1 MMDMEK
7 EGLGAAADE
16 AIANAATANVNAAI
30 EVASSAVTAFVDS
43 LAGRKKTRGGKKRS
57 SKTRAATVSKRGMAK
72 ASPKKRSTSVS
83 QRAAKQPSRKSARP
97 QAKNANQSS
106 QELFHTGNGEG
117 FIQKTVC
124 HCHPKGSKATRA

>member
-1 MMDMEK
+1 MMMDMEK

-83 QRAAKQPSRKSARP
+83 HRATEQPSQP
-97 QAKNANQSS
+97 S
-106 QELFHTGNGEG
+106 QLRR
-117 FIQKTVC
+117 
-124 HCHPKGSKATRA
+124 RAFP

>member
-97 QAKNANQSS
+97 KRKLARQ
-106 QELFHTGNGEG
+106 
-117 FIQKTVC
+117 
-124 HCHPKGSKATRA
+124 

>member
-7 EGLGAAADE
+7 EGLGAAANE

-72 ASPKKRSTSVS
+72 ASPKEAVHFCL
-83 QRAAKQPSRKSARP
+83 P
-97 QAKNANQSS
+97 
-106 QELFHTGNGEG
+106 E
-117 FIQKTVC
+117 
-124 HCHPKGSKATRA
+124 GSKATFAAVHFCVPEGSKATFA